1 VALRLLERGVQEV
14 QVSDLPSCALDDPSP
29 SHVETAMTDTP
40 TDTLRQLRDV
50 LVEQRRRTAD
60 EAARLIPSDLHA
72 TLQKIST
79 VLAYQAQIEGIDR
92 VILDEGGG
100 AATA

>member
-1 VALRLLERGVQEV
+1 MVN
-14 QVSDLPSCALDDPSP
+14 
-29 SHVETAMTDTP
+29 HVETTVTDTP

-60 EAARLIPSDLHA
+60 EAARLITSDLHA
-72 TLQKIST
+72 ALQKIST